1 MEKLENFIDGKFTS
15 PKNGGYFD
23 NYEPGTG
30 KVYSLIPD
38 SDSEDVELAVK
49 AAEKAFPIW
58 SSMSLEERSKILVKI
73 SEGIEKRMDEFV
85 AA

>member
-1 MEKLENFIDGKFTS
+1 MEKLQNFIDGKFTS

-49 AAEKAFPIW
+49 AAAVPCIIVQLPPKSQTPASKAGN
-58 SSMSLEERSKILVKI
+58 EN
-73 SEGIEKRMDEFV
+73 GY
-85 AA
+85 